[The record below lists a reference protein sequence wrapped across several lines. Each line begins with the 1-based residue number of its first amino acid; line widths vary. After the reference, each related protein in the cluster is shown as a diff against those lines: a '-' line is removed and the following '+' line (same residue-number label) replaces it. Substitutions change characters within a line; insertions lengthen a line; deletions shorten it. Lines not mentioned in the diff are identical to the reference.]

1 MPLSPFF
8 LHGSPSEQRL
18 VQDLVNEH
26 LKMFGQ
32 DVLYMPRRIVN
43 EKTVIKEITASRFD
57 DSFRLEA
64 YLVNFDGFGTPSDV
78 LSKFGVRA
86 TDEITL
92 VVSKERYDDF
102 ISPFLKLWPADE
114 IKVAHTPQ
122 EGDLIY
128 LPLDNALFE
137 IKYVERKVPF
147 YQMNDLFMY
156 ELRCEIFEVEDE
168 IIDLP
173 DSLTDKEGVPV
184 EDTIATMGQV
194 VSLQMATEANQDA
207 LATVSL
213 ASTIIGTKSVQYVQM
228 FDDGNYK
235 GTPSVYIHK
244 PTRGHQATGTVTIAD
259 GAIQTTSITFGGTNY
274 INVPNVSFT
283 PPNRTTSANIKFGNN
298 SLHHSNDTDVN
309 GANFKFTSNVDSF
322 PAGDGRLSFSFWFY
336 PTQFDQDP
344 NYGAAIMWTDRFKIY
359 HRETGN
365 VVFASGSGSIENTT
379 QLTLNAWN
387 FIRVE
392 QYNQDATISV
402 NGTVSNNLGT
412 ADPILFFANDQL
424 KLGAD
429 TAGAGK
435 NPIVTKGFKGFLDH
449 ITLNL
454 TGDSGFRTSSS
465 QLVPTTTAQ
474 QESDPQTATVAQFIN
489 NLNNELPT
497 VIAGLNTAR
506 EVTSL
511 TINHPG
517 NGYTSV
523 PIMTIEQP
531 NLGDQA
537 TAVAIM
543 TSRTGVSGKAIDRIL
558 LINPGT
564 GYTTPPPISFSGG
577 SPNSVAIATAIVSE
591 ACLGPVA
598 ITTGGQG
605 YTFTPTVG
613 ITSVWI
619 QQSTSTTGNILNAK
633 AEAVVS
639 TSNTVTQIRYSNAGA
654 GYTSTAAI
662 VGISSVVATSFGN
675 YEGGETVVGGK
686 TGTEALVS
694 SWDAA
699 NRILKVSIPS
709 GNFALG
715 ESVVGAGASYTVSSI
730 ENDFGN
736 LDFASNEEIELEADN
751 IIDFTENNPFGEF

>member
-1 MPLSPFF
+1 
-8 LHGSPSEQRL
+8 
-18 VQDLVNEH
+18 
-26 LKMFGQ
+26 
-32 DVLYMPRRIVN
+32 
-43 EKTVIKEITASRFD
+43 
-57 DSFRLEA
+57 
-64 YLVNFDGFGTPSDV
+64 
-78 LSKFGVRA
+78 
-86 TDEITL
+86 
-92 VVSKERYDDF
+92 
-102 ISPFLKLWPADE
+102 
-114 IKVAHTPQ
+114 
-122 EGDLIY
+122 
-128 LPLDNALFE
+128 
-137 IKYVERKVPF
+137 
-147 YQMNDLFMY
+147 
-156 ELRCEIFEVEDE
+156 
-168 IIDLP
+168 
-173 DSLTDKEGVPV
+173 
-184 EDTIATMGQV
+184 
-194 VSLQMATEANQDA
+194 
-207 LATVSL
+207 
-213 ASTIIGTKSVQYVQM
+213 
-228 FDDGNYK
+228 
-235 GTPSVYIHK
+235 
-244 PTRGHQATGTVTIAD
+244 
-259 GAIQTTSITFGGTNY
+259 
-274 INVPNVSFT
+274 
-283 PPNRTTSANIKFGNN
+283 
-298 SLHHSNDTDVN
+298 
-309 GANFKFTSNVDSF
+309 
-322 PAGDGRLSFSFWFY
+322 
-336 PTQFDQDP
+336 
-344 NYGAAIMWTDRFKIY
+344 MWTDRFKIY

-379 QLTLNAWN
+379 TLTLNAWN

-429 TAGAGK
+429 TGGAGK

-474 QESDPQTATVAQFIN
+474 QESDPHTSTVAQFIN
-489 NLNNELPT
+489 NLNNEYPIVT
-497 VIAGLNTAR
+497 AGLNTAR
-506 EVTSL
+506 EISTL

-523 PIMTIEQP
+523 PIMTIEP
-531 NLGDQA
+531 ADLGDQA

-577 SPNSVAIATAIVSE
+577 SPNSVAIATAVISE

-613 ITSVWI
+613 ITSVYI
-619 QQSTSTTGNILNAK
+619 QQSSDTTWNILNAK

-639 TSNTVTQIRYSNAGA
+639 TANTVTEIRYSNAGA
-654 GYTSTAAI
+654 GYTSTAAT

-675 YEGGETVVGGK
+675 YEGGETVTGGK

-694 SWDAA
+694 SWDAG
-699 NRILKVSIPS
+699 NRILKVSIPN

-715 ESVVGAGASYTVSSI
+715 EAIVGAGASYTVSSI
-730 ENDFGN
+730 KDDLGN
-736 LDFASNEEIELEADN
+736 LEFASNEEIELEADS
-751 IIDFTENNPFGEF
+751 ILDFTENNPFGEF